1 MTINTE
7 ETAMKTIGHRDIPR
21 FSIADAARA
30 RVATY
35 LYQVYASEDGLLG
48 DLDRWT
54 QRRITE
60 ENMAK
65 LILVFESDDPAE
77 ACYKDLIRELDTE
90 AETGIYLAR
99 AEAAER
105 HLRRVTDEPGVSGD
119 LHCAIEAIAPK
130 VFADEVAHSANDL
143 DLVWVTIQARHDRA
157 HVDAMVSEIIMSH
170 LMDDANAAR
179 DMTNAIRA
187 LQYSFHE
194 DVVRRRCELP
204 RVIDDR
210 DERDLLI
217 MVTELAQRS
226 GSYEDRIGE
235 ILDRAESA

>member
-1 MTINTE
+1 MRTE
-7 ETAMKTIGHRDIPR
+7 SPTDIPR

-35 LYQVYASEDGLLG
+35 LYRVYASDDGLLG
-48 DLDRWT
+48 NLDRWT
-54 QRRITE
+54 QRRVTE

-65 LILVFESDDPAE
+65 LTMVFESDDPAE

-99 AEAAER
+99 DDAAER
-105 HLRRVTDEPGVSGD
+105 HLRRVADEPGVSGD
-119 LHCAIEAIAPK
+119 MHGAIEAIAATI
-130 VFADEVAHSANDL
+130 FADEVAHSANDL
-143 DLVWVTIQARHDRA
+143 DLVWITIQARHDRA

-194 DVVRRRCELP
+194 DVVRRRCDLP
-204 RVIDDR
+204 RILDDR

-217 MVTELAQRS
+217 MVTDMARRS
-226 GSYEDRIGE
+226 GSYEDRIAQ
-235 ILDRAESA
+235 ILKRAEAS

>member
-1 MTINTE
+1 MRTE
-7 ETAMKTIGHRDIPR
+7 SPTDTTR

-35 LYQVYASEDGLLG
+35 LYRVYASDDGLLG
-48 DLDRWT
+48 NLDRWT
-54 QRRITE
+54 QRRVTE

-65 LILVFESDDPAE
+65 LAMVFESDDPAE

-99 AEAAER
+99 ADAAER
-105 HLRRVTDEPGVSGD
+105 HLRRVVDEPGVSGD
-119 LHCAIEAIAPK
+119 MHGAMEAIAATI
-130 VFADEVAHSANDL
+130 FADEVAHSTNDL
-143 DLVWVTIQARHDRA
+143 DLVWITIQARHDRA

-179 DMTNAIRA
+179 DMTNAMRA

-194 DVVRRRCELP
+194 DVVRRRCNLP
-204 RVIDDR
+204 RILDDR

-217 MVTELAQRS
+217 MVTDMAQRS
-226 GSYEDRIGE
+226 GSYEDRIAE
-235 ILDRAESA
+235 ILERAEAS

>member
-1 MTINTE
+1 MRTIS
-7 ETAMKTIGHRDIPR
+7 HSDIPK

-30 RVATY
+30 RIATY
-35 LYQVYASEDGLLG
+35 LYQVYANDDGLLG

-65 LILVFESDDPAE
+65 LALVFESDDPAE
-77 ACYKDLIRELDTE
+77 ACYRDLIRELDNE
-90 AETGIYLAR
+90 AESGIYLAR
-99 AEAAER
+99 ADAVER

-119 LHCAIEAIAPK
+119 LRAGIDAIAPV
-130 VFADEVAHSANDL
+130 VFADEVAHSSKDL
-143 DLVWVTIQARHDRA
+143 DLVWITIQARHDRA
-157 HVDAMVSEIIMSH
+157 HVDARVSEIIMSH
-170 LMDDANAAR
+170 LLDDANAAR

-194 DVVRRRCELP
+194 DVVRRRCDLP
-204 RVIDDR
+204 RIIDDR

-226 GSYEDRIGE
+226 GSYEDRIVE
-235 ILDRAESA
+235 ILERADPS